1 MILQALNVGFI
12 STNCYII
19 GSEKT
24 KNGMVIDPGAE
35 AKTILQMI
43 DRLKLSVSLII
54 ITHSH
59 FDHLGAVKG
68 LKDATGAK
76 FAAGAGSDKI
86 SPGAFA
92 KMAAAMSGG
101 SMKVPEPGMVLR
113 DGDKIDI
120 DDLHFEIL
128 YTPGHSPDEISLYGH
143 GILFSGD
150 TLFNSGIGRTD
161 FPGCSY
167 EQLEYSIRKKLYIL
181 PDNTVV
187 YPGHGPETTIGDE
200 KRGNPFIR

>member
-1 MILQALNVGFI
+1 MILHTLNVGFI
-12 STNCYII
+12 STNCYIV

-24 KNGMVIDPGAE
+24 RNGMVIDPGAE
-35 AKTILQMI
+35 TRTILQAI
-43 DRLKLSVSLII
+43 ERLKLSISLII

-59 FDHLGAVKG
+59 FDHLGAVNG
-68 LKDATGAK
+68 LKDATGAR
-76 FAAGAGSDKI
+76 FAAGAGSEKI
-86 SPGAFA
+86 VPGTFA
-92 KMAAAMSGG
+92 KMVSSMSGG
-101 SMKVPEPGMVLR
+101 SMKVPEPDIILK
-113 DGDKIDI
+113 DGDKVAI
-120 DDLHFEIL
+120 DDLHFVVL

-167 EQLEYSIRKKLYIL
+167 QLLEQSIRKKLYAL
-181 PDNTVV
+181 PDSTRV

-200 KRGNPFIR
+200 KRGNPFVR